1 MRTECAFNLM
11 CWRIPSA
18 SGHTSTTPTSAANAS
33 GPSGTSKSS
42 VVSGVDLLTGSTAAT
57 ISPERQQQLAAAAVA
72 AAAANA
78 LGNSFLTA
86 RSPVQISTS
95 GTGSNPLGQ
104 FASQVHFYLIITY
117 SCLCSFFLVLRN
129 PSCFF
134 LSILTPCGR
143 IQQHFNCINFIF
155 QFNLYKSLQERE
167 GRRAFFYSFWG
178 SYIYVLSTRCALR
191 IKWICLRMHRC
202 SLSTLLMHITLSRA

>member
-1 MRTECAFNLM
+1 MEGAFLVLLTFHNAPSLRIINTM
-11 CWRIPSA
+11 CERIPSA

-33 GPSGTSKSS
+33 GSAATSKSS

-95 GTGSNPLGQ
+95 GTGGNPLGQ
-104 FASQVHFYLIITY
+104 FASQVYH
-117 SCLCSFFLVLRN
+117 
-129 PSCFF
+129 PST
-134 LSILTPCGR
+134 SSSSVSVR
-143 IQQHFNCINFIF
+143 
-155 QFNLYKSLQERE
+155 S
-167 GRRAFFYSFWG
+167 S
-178 SYIYVLSTRCALR
+178 
-191 IKWICLRMHRC
+191 
-202 SLSTLLMHITLSRA
+202 